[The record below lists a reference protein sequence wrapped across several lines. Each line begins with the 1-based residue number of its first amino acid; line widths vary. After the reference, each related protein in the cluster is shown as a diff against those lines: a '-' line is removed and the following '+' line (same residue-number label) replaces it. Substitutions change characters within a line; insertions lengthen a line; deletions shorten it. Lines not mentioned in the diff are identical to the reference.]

1 LDRSEEEAI
10 EFFRKDF
17 DESLKNAWTISVD
30 WWFHSINQV
39 ETTIKFYALKK
50 KSSLKYL
57 KN

>member
-39 ETTIKFYALKK
+39 ETTNKFYALKK
-50 KSSLKYL
+50 KEFI
-57 KN
+57 